1 MNEQV
6 TRTPT
11 PWAAAGD
18 HGEVVRHL
26 DALLRRFGVEPAT
39 LRQRMI
45 AHGAF
50 ASGWQQRCANHNIW
64 KVKIGSSPGRLY
76 LGSTV
81 EQDSEGNEYTVE
93 NDKWRSFGSFREAT
107 ADYCDRIGPDSWN
120 EHYKAAWE
128 GAHAE
133 GEDGDETFFSE
144 LRKGGYFTD
153 KSFTPAAFSSICTRV
168 RRELEEQTPVE
179 LAEANQWADTHER
192 VKALPPHLDGFDE
205 EWTYPFAG
213 AAPVDPSGTL
223 ERVFPWLV
231 LGAGVLALAIVSIL
245 ALRR

>member
-1 MNEQV
+1 MNEVV

-11 PWAAAGD
+11 PWATAGD

-26 DALLRRFGVEPAT
+26 DALLRRFGVEPVE

-50 ASGWQQRCANHNIW
+50 ASGWRQSCANHNIW
-64 KVKIGSSPGRLY
+64 KVKIGSSPGRMY
-76 LGSTV
+76 LGSTT
-81 EQDSEGNEYTVE
+81 EQDSDGNEYAVE
-93 NDKWRSFGSFREAT
+93 AVWRSFGSFREAC

-133 GEDGDETFFSE
+133 GEEGDEAFFSE
-144 LRKGGYFTD
+144 LRAGGYFTD
-153 KSFTPAAFSSICTRV
+153 KRFTPAAFSSICTRV
-168 RRELEEQTPVE
+168 RRELDEQTPAE
-179 LAEANQWADTHER
+179 LAEADQWAATHES
-192 VKALPPHLDGFDE
+192 VKALPPHLDGFDQ
-205 EWTYPFAG
+205 EWRYPFG
-213 AAPVDPSGTL
+213 LVAPVDPTGKLTRLLPLVVLGVGVLS
-223 ERVFPWLV
+223 LV
-231 LGAGVLALAIVSIL
+231 LVSIL